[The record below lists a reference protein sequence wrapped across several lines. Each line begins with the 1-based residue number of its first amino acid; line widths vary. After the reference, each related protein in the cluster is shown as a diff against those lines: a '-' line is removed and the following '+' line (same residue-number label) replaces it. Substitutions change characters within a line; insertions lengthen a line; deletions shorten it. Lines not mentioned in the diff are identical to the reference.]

1 MEQQSVQCRNGC
13 GFYGNA
19 ASEGYCS
26 VCYKDIIKKKQQPPT
41 NMPASLAPAP
51 GQMAGLSID
60 EAKVVG
66 APSLLATASPTVIVP
81 PSQNEVSVMSFVG
94 NKNLHPTLFIWF
106 FSKNLLLLLV
116 LKSGNQSW
124 SIFQNLK

>member
-1 MEQQSVQCRNGC
+1 MDQESNQMEQQSVQCRNGC

-60 EAKVVG
+60 EAASSKVVG

-81 PSQNEVSVMSFVG
+81 PSQNEVSCTSEIH
-94 NKNLHPTLFIWF
+94 LSRLFIFRLGVF
-106 FSKNLLLLLV
+106 FVNPEFLPIFLF
-116 LKSGNQSW
+116 LKM
-124 SIFQNLK
+124 

>member
-1 MEQQSVQCRNGC
+1 MIEFCFLPDGSIATSSPASQTPPPPNANMDQESNQMEQQSVQCRNGC

-81 PSQNEVSVMSFVG
+81 PSQNEVSIRSVMV
-94 NKNLHPTLFIWF
+94 
-106 FSKNLLLLLV
+106 
-116 LKSGNQSW
+116 
-124 SIFQNLK
+124 